1 MSAAIWFRGDFSCFH
16 RRHIFDVRCFEGS
29 CPHVRRI
36 TTTYVLP
43 VPHGSDGDRRTC
55 NPNLRRRL
63 RPCTVTNGGTIPTK
77 CDEMLPLLKHGG
89 VRSTLCGS
97 ANALFATGKDTHG
110 DQYIYIKYIYIYYI
124 YIKPNHC
131 LLYREIPHALFCQRV
146 VRFFNVPVSYEQRAS
161 FDLDQWSR
169 C

>member
-110 DQYIYIKYIYIYYI
+110 DQYIYIKYIYIYILYI
-124 YIKPNHC
+124 YKTKPLPPLSRDSTC
-131 LLYREIPHALFCQRV
+131 TLLSKGCSLF
-146 VRFFNVPVSYEQRAS
+146 
-161 FDLDQWSR
+161 
-169 C
+169 

>member
-1 MSAAIWFRGDFSCFH
+1 MPAFRTARRVTRQHVNRAEMSAAIWFRGDFSCFH

-63 RPCTVTNGGTIPTK
+63 RPCAVTNGDKIPTK
-77 CDEMLPLLKHGG
+77 CDEMLPLFKHG
-89 VRSTLCGS
+89 VIRSTLCGS
-97 ANALFATGKDTHG
+97 AKAVFATGTYTHG
-110 DQYIYIKYIYIYYI
+110 DVYIYQ
-124 YIKPNHC
+124 PNHS
-131 LLYREIPHALFCQRV
+131 LLFREIPHALFCQRV
-146 VRFFNVPVSYEQRAS
+146 VRF
-161 FDLDQWSR
+161 
-169 C
+169 